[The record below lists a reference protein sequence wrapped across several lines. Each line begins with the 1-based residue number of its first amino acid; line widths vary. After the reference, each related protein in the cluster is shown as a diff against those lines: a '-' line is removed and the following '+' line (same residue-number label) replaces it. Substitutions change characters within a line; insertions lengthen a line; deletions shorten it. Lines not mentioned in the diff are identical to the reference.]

1 MKKLIALLLAL
12 MLALALAVPASAAG
26 EDIGI
31 IGGADGPTYILVSA
45 DPKAAATGED
55 IGIIGGADGPTY
67 ILVSADPKAAAAGE
81 DIGII
86 GGADGPTYILVSAD
100 PKAAATV
107 SKEQREQNIKAL
119 GGVVGQVNVLL
130 GDRCIAF
137 TDAVPEVKNGRTM
150 VPLRAALE
158 AMGAR
163 IEFDQATKTAI
174 VTGEKAS
181 FTHVVGSDV
190 ITRADGSTVKM
201 DVRSYVT
208 PSNRTMVPVRFFSQV
223 LGYDVFWDNGYRM
236 AFLLDEETFAE
247 KVDSRLTIL
256 NDYLAGN
263 AKRFDASKN
272 YKEDVT
278 LSGTVKVI
286 DSIKGDRS
294 YPYSGKA
301 SVLLGKDGMSMSLSA
316 DLGDLAELL
325 EGLGGK
331 LPEAYRALTVKPELE
346 AIFSDKLYFRSP
358 LLDAAMAKV
367 DGTQAVSGAWYATD
381 AVMSFG
387 DLYESMYGSNED
399 YTVGKAFYAAM
410 KQGDANGFFESW
422 SGTEQLAA
430 AAVELFGDETFT
442 KSGSGY
448 KWHFGK
454 EELAMLLAEAIPGF
468 IADSG
473 VEELSIDL
481 TMRSD
486 GGVELKYTAST
497 SINEEAALRIDYT
510 FAGNSSRMTAK
521 GTVQLRNICDVRF
534 DAAVSVRATSEKP
547 LTAPPAGATIITLPP
562 VMPIA
567 A

>member
-12 MLALALAVPASAAG
+12 MLALALAVPASADEYGYAADG
-26 EDIGI
+26 GDIGI
-31 IGGADGPTYILVSA
+31 IGGADGLTYILV
-45 DPKAAATGED
+45 GED
-55 IGIIGGADGPTY
+55 QGTAPDTIFGTAENIDWDAIMKEMAER
-67 ILVSADPKAAAAGE
+67 SAAQE
-81 DIGII
+81 
-86 GGADGPTYILVSAD
+86 
-100 PKAAATV
+100 
-107 SKEQREQNIKAL
+107 KEQREQNIKAL
-119 GGVVGQVNVLL
+119 GGVVGQTNVLL

-137 TDAVPEVKNGRTM
+137 TDAAPEAKNGRTM
-150 VPLRAALE
+150 VPLRATLE
-158 AMGAR
+158 AMGAQVDY
-163 IEFDQATKTAI
+163 DQATRSAL

-181 FTHVVGSDV
+181 FTHVIGSDV
-190 ITRADGSTVKM
+190 ITLSDGTEVKM
-201 DVRSYVT
+201 DVASYAT
-208 PSNRTMVPVRFFSQV
+208 ASNRTMVPVRFFSQV
-223 LGYDVFWDNGYRM
+223 LGYDVFWDNDYRM
-236 AFLLDEETFAE
+236 VFLLDEETFTK
-247 KVDSRLTIL
+247 KVDSRLAIL
-256 NDYLAGN
+256 NGYLAGN

-316 DLGDLAELL
+316 DLSDLAEYFESLAG
-325 EGLGGK
+325 EP
-331 LPEAYRALTVKPELE
+331 LPEAYRAAFIKPELE
-346 AIFSDKLYFRSP
+346 AVFSDKLYFRSP
-358 LLDAAMAKV
+358 LFDALMAKV

-387 DLYESMYGSNED
+387 ALRASMYGGNED
-399 YTVGKAFYAAM
+399 YTVGKALYAAM
-410 KQGDANGFFESW
+410 KQGDANGFYESW

-454 EELAMLLAEAIPGF
+454 EELAKLLTEAGVDAEAVPGF

-481 TMRSD
+481 TLRSD

-497 SINEEAALRIDYT
+497 SVNEEAALRIDYT
-510 FAGNSSRMTAK
+510 LAGNSSRMTAK
-521 GTVQLRNICDVRF
+521 GTVQVRNVCDVSF
-534 DAAVSVRATSEKP
+534 DAAVSVRTTSEKP
-547 LTAPPAGATIITLPP
+547 LAAPPAGTTVIALPTAGQII
-562 VMPIA
+562 A
-567 A
+567 

>member
-45 DPKAAATGED
+45 DPKAAAT
-55 IGIIGGADGPTY
+55 
-67 ILVSADPKAAAAGE
+67 
-81 DIGII
+81 
-86 GGADGPTYILVSAD
+86 
-100 PKAAATV
+100 V

-119 GGVVGQVNVLL
+119 GGVAGQVNVLL

-181 FTHVVGSDV
+181 FTHVVGSDI

-294 YPYSGKA
+294 YPYFGKA

-316 DLGDLAELL
+316 DLSDLAEYFESLAG
-325 EGLGGK
+325 EP
-331 LPEAYRALTVKPELE
+331 LPEAYRAAFIKPELE

-358 LLDAAMAKV
+358 LLDAAMAKANAP
-367 DGTQAVSGAWYATD
+367 QAVSGAWYATD
-381 AVMSFG
+381 AVMSFP
-387 DLYESMYGSNED
+387 DLYRSMYGSRD
-399 YTVGKAFYAAM
+399 GRTVGHILYAMM
-410 KQGDANGFFESW
+410 KQGDANGFYESW
-422 SGTEQLAA
+422 SSAAQLASD
-430 AAVELFGDETFT
+430 AVELLGDETFT

-454 EELAMLLAEAIPGF
+454 EELAKLLTEAGMDAEAVPGF

-481 TMRSD
+481 TLRSD
-486 GGVELKYTAST
+486 GSVELKYTAST

-510 FAGNSSRMTAK
+510 LAGNSSRMTVK
-521 GTVQLRNICDVRF
+521 GAVQLRNICDVRF
-534 DAAVSVRATSEKP
+534 DAAISVRTTSEKP

>member
-12 MLALALAVPASAAG
+12 ALALALAVPAS
-26 EDIGI
+26 
-31 IGGADGPTYILVSA
+31 
-45 DPKAAATGED
+45 
-55 IGIIGGADGPTY
+55 
-67 ILVSADPKAAAAGE
+67 AAGE

-119 GGVVGQVNVLL
+119 GGVAGQVNVLL

-223 LGYDVFWDNGYRM
+223 LGYDVFWDNDYRM
-236 AFLLDEETFAE
+236 VFLLDEETFTK
-247 KVDSRLTIL
+247 KVDSRLAIL
-256 NDYLAGN
+256 NGYLAGN

-301 SVLLGKDGMSMSLSA
+301 SMLLGKDSMSMRMSA
-316 DLGDLAELL
+316 DLSGLAELL
-325 EGLGGK
+325 EGLAGEK
-331 LPEAYRALTVKPELE
+331 LPETYRAALIKPELE
-346 AIFSDKLYFRSP
+346 VIYGDRLYNKSP
-358 LLDAAMAKV
+358 LFDALMTKESGAQ
-367 DGTQAVSGAWYATD
+367 TVSGAWYAAD
-381 AVMSFG
+381 AAMSFA
-387 DLYESMYGSNED
+387 DLRASMYGSGES
-399 YTVGKAFYAAM
+399 YTVGGLLYASM
-410 KQGDANGFFESW
+410 MQGEANSFFTSW
-422 SGTEQLAA
+422 NSTTQLASA
-430 AAVELFGDETFT
+430 AAELLGDDTFT
-442 KSGSGY
+442 KSGSSY

-454 EELAMLLAEAIPGF
+454 AELAKLITEMYGEAYAAEVMKEESIEEL
-468 IADSG
+468 D
-473 VEELSIDL
+473 IDL
-481 TMRSD
+481 TLRGD
-486 GGVELKYTAST
+486 GGVELKCAMAMDL
-497 SINEEAALRIDYT
+497 NEEAAYRISYT
-510 FAGNSSRMTAK
+510 LTGDSSRATAK
-521 GTVQLRNICDVRF
+521 GTVQVRNLCDLTF
-534 DAAVSVRATSEKP
+534 STTVSVRATDEKP
-547 LTAPPAGATIITLPP
+547 LAAPPAGATIITLPP

>member
-45 DPKAAATGED
+45 DPKAAAT
-55 IGIIGGADGPTY
+55 
-67 ILVSADPKAAAAGE
+67 
-81 DIGII
+81 
-86 GGADGPTYILVSAD
+86 
-100 PKAAATV
+100 V

-119 GGVVGQVNVLL
+119 GGVAGQVNVLL

-256 NDYLAGN
+256 NGYLAGN

-358 LLDAAMAKV
+358 LLDAAMAKANAP
-367 DGTQAVSGAWYATD
+367 QAVSGAWYATD
-381 AVMSFG
+381 AVMSFP
-387 DLYESMYGSNED
+387 DLYRSMYGSGD
-399 YTVGKAFYAAM
+399 GRTVGHILYAMM
-410 KQGDANGFFESW
+410 KQGDANGFYESW
-422 SGTEQLAA
+422 SSAAQLAA

-442 KSGSGY
+442 KFGSGY

-454 EELAMLLAEAIPGF
+454 EELAKLLTETIPGF

-486 GGVELKYTAST
+486 GSVELKYTAAM
-497 SINEEAALRIDYT
+497 NAKEEAAFRIDYT
-510 FAGNSSRMTAK
+510 LTGNSSRMTVK
-521 GTVQLRNICDVRF
+521 GAVQVRNVCDVTF
-534 DAAVSVRATSEKP
+534 DAAVSVRTTSEKP

>member
-1 MKKLIALLLAL
+1 LQKSGVYGTLKEQDTQWTHTGKENGKMKKLIALLLAL

-45 DPKAAATGED
+45 DPKAAAT
-55 IGIIGGADGPTY
+55 
-67 ILVSADPKAAAAGE
+67 
-81 DIGII
+81 
-86 GGADGPTYILVSAD
+86 
-100 PKAAATV
+100 V

-119 GGVVGQVNVLL
+119 GGVAGQVNVLL

-201 DVRSYVT
+201 DVHSYVT

-256 NDYLAGN
+256 NGYLAGN

-381 AVMSFG
+381 AVMSFP

-399 YTVGKAFYAAM
+399 YTVGKALYAMM
-410 KQGDANGFFESW
+410 KQGDANRFYEGW
-422 SGTEQLAA
+422 SGTKQLAA

-454 EELAMLLAEAIPGF
+454 EELAKLLAEAIPGF

-481 TMRSD
+481 TLRSD
-486 GGVELKYTAST
+486 GGVELKYTAAM
-497 SINEEAALRIDYT
+497 NAKEEAAFRIDYT
-510 FAGNSSRMTAK
+510 LTGNSSRMTVK
-521 GTVQLRNICDVRF
+521 GAVQVRNVCDVTF
-534 DAAVSVRATSEKP
+534 DAAVSVRTTSEKP

>member
-67 ILVSADPKAAAAGE
+67 ILVSADPKAAA
-81 DIGII
+81 
-86 GGADGPTYILVSAD
+86 
-100 PKAAATV
+100 TV

-119 GGVVGQVNVLL
+119 GGVAGQVNVLL

-256 NDYLAGN
+256 NGYLAGN

-381 AVMSFG
+381 AVMSFP

-399 YTVGKAFYAAM
+399 YTVGKALYAMM
-410 KQGDANGFFESW
+410 KQGDANRFYESW

-454 EELAMLLAEAIPGF
+454 EELAMLLAEATPGF

-510 FAGNSSRMTAK
+510 LAGNSSRMTAK
-521 GTVQLRNICDVRF
+521 GTVQVRNVCDVSF
-534 DAAVSVRATSEKP
+534 AAAVSVRTTSEKP
-547 LTAPPAGATIITLPP
+547 LAAPPAGTTVITLPP

>member
-481 TMRSD
+481 TLRSD
-486 GGVELKYTAST
+486 GGVELKYTAAM
-497 SINEEAALRIDYT
+497 NAKEEAAFRIDYT
-510 FAGNSSRMTAK
+510 LTGNSSRMTVK
-521 GTVQLRNICDVRF
+521 GAVQVRNVCDVTF
-534 DAAVSVRATSEKP
+534 DAAVSVRTTSEKP

>member
-31 IGGADGPTYILVSA
+31 IGGADGLTYILV
-45 DPKAAATGED
+45 GED
-55 IGIIGGADGPTY
+55 QGTAPDTIFGTAENIDWDAIMKEMAER
-67 ILVSADPKAAAAGE
+67 SAAQE
-81 DIGII
+81 
-86 GGADGPTYILVSAD
+86 
-100 PKAAATV
+100 
-107 SKEQREQNIKAL
+107 KEQREQNIKAL
-119 GGVVGQVNVLL
+119 GGVAGQVNVLL

-201 DVRSYVT
+201 DVHSYVT

-236 AFLLDEETFAE
+236 VFLLDEETFAE

-256 NDYLAGN
+256 NGYLAGN

-301 SVLLGKDGMSMSLSA
+301 SVLMGGEGMSMSVSA

-346 AIFSDKLYFRSP
+346 AIFSDKLYFKSP
-358 LLDAAMAKV
+358 LFDALMAKV
-367 DGTQAVSGAWYATD
+367 DGTQAVSGAWYAAD
-381 AVMSFG
+381 AAMSFA
-387 DLYESMYGSNED
+387 DLRASMYGSGES
-399 YTVGKAFYAAM
+399 YTVGGLLYASM
-410 KQGDANGFFESW
+410 MQGEANSFFTSW
-422 SGTEQLAA
+422 NSTTQLASA
-430 AAVELFGDETFT
+430 AAELLGDDTFT
-442 KSGSGY
+442 KSGSSY

-454 EELAMLLAEAIPGF
+454 AELAKLITEMYGEAYAAEVMKEESIEEL
-468 IADSG
+468 D
-473 VEELSIDL
+473 IDL
-481 TMRSD
+481 TLRSD

-497 SINEEAALRIDYT
+497 SVNEEAALRIDYT

-521 GTVQLRNICDVRF
+521 GTVQVRNVCDVTF
-534 DAAVSVRATSEKP
+534 DAAVSVRTTSEKP
-547 LTAPPAGATIITLPP
+547 LAAPPAGATIITLPP